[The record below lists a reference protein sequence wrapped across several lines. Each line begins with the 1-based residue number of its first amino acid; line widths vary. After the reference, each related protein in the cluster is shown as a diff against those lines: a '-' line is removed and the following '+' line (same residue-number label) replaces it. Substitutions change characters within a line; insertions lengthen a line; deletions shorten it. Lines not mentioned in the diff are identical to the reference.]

1 MMFIREGSLLGVLGE
16 VPKKKLGGGVGG
28 GCMCASAR
36 ESQGGVWIAVVVRIG
51 RVCRLDCNG

>member
-1 MMFIREGSLLGVLGE
+1 MRCR
-16 VPKKKLGGGVGG
+16 KKNWAGGGRRRV
-28 GCMCASAR
+28 CVCASAR